1 MDRLYLQHDH
11 TDLLDTLDDGV
22 RGPRD
27 GHCPLRGVGQH
38 VPGHLDL
45 GTCGL
50 ERPGVGRDP
59 TERGSV
65 HCSGTSWVPPGA
77 SRAQHALGHPPTL
90 PQVTPPCPLHAPSGA
105 PGAAPSSSARRCQG
119 AADLGQGGRHWV
131 RSGISGGRVVFKCV
145 EFSLSVESEVTE
157 GDGSQSQGLKRVA
170 VFPGRSQARG
180 LPSFGEGK
188 ASGFPWERNL

>member
-22 RGPRD
+22 GGPRD

-90 PQVTPPCPLHAPSGA
+90 PQVTPPTPSARSVWSPRGSPIQLSPPLPGRRG
-105 PGAAPSSSARRCQG
+105 PGAGRATLGAERHLRRQG
-119 AADLGQGGRHWV
+119 FFQMC
-131 RSGISGGRVVFKCV
+131 GIL
-145 EFSLSVESEVTE
+145 SLCGV
-157 GDGSQSQGLKRVA
+157 
-170 VFPGRSQARG
+170 
-180 LPSFGEGK
+180 
-188 ASGFPWERNL
+188 

>member
-22 RGPRD
+22 GGPRD

-50 ERPGVGRDP
+50 ERPDVGRGP

-65 HCSGTSWVPPGA
+65 HCSGTSWVPPGV
-77 SRAQHALGHPPTL
+77 SRAQHALGRPPTL
-90 PQVTPPCPLHAPSGA
+90 PQVTPTTSFLRTLRLEPPGSPIQLSPPLPGHRG
-105 PGAAPSSSARRCQG
+105 PGAGRATLG
-119 AADLGQGGRHWV
+119 AEAASQET
-131 RSGISGGRVVFKCV
+131 
-145 EFSLSVESEVTE
+145 EFFFSNKWNSLSLWS
-157 GDGSQSQGLKRVA
+157 L
-170 VFPGRSQARG
+170 RSQRK
-180 LPSFGEGK
+180 LDPSHG
-188 ASGFPWERNL
+188 A